1 MVACIV
7 AALVAAMLPGSAAF
21 GEAQKY
27 LIVSAASTGHI
38 AYLKL
43 PSSGAPAVSDGQAM
57 KTLIATGLVFP
68 QGIAVDEY
76 RQRLFVADPNQT
88 GIVMYELSANGDTLS
103 VGKKKT
109 VASGVQARAVAVD
122 GLGNIVFTDE
132 GNSKILKVT
141 NEMIASGQ
149 TTPTVLY
156 SGNATSVK
164 TPGGVAIDN
173 YFVYWLNKQNGTQAG
188 TLFRGQQ
195 TTASASSVSMLAT
208 NPKCYGLCIAA
219 GNLFFT
225 DESQNLYGINRA
237 STSRHRT
244 YTISS
249 SFKEPRGCVYDGSST
264 VYVADKS
271 NNAVYQFAANM
282 DPLENQ
288 QVTKAVNLEGA
299 YGVAIYTDVS

>member
-43 PSSGAPAVSDGQAM
+43 PHSGAPAVSDGQAM
-57 KTLIATGLVFP
+57 KSLVTDGLVFP

-76 RQRLFVADPNQT
+76 RQRLFVADTNQS
-88 GIVMYELSANGDTLS
+88 GIVMYDLSANGDALS
-103 VGKKKT
+103 VGTKKT
-109 VASGVQARAVAVD
+109 VASGVQVRAVAVD

-132 GNSKILKVT
+132 ANNRILKVT
-141 NEMIASGQ
+141 NEMIAAGQ
-149 TTPTVLY
+149 TTPIVLY
-156 SGNATSVK
+156 SGNNSVQA
-164 TPGGVAIDN
+164 PGGVAIDN

-225 DESQNLYGINRA
+225 DASQNLYGINRA

-249 SFKEPRGCVYDGSST
+249 SFQEPRGCVYDGSST
-264 VYVADKS
+264 VYVADKAK
-271 NNAVYQFAANM
+271 NAVYQFAANM
-282 DPLENQ
+282 EPLETQ
-288 QVTKAVNLEGA
+288 QMTKAVDLEGA